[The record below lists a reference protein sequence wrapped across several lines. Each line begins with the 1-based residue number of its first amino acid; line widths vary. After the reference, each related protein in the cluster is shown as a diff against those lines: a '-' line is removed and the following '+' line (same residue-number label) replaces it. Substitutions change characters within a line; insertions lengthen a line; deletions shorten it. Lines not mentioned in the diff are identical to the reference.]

1 MLLTFIVGVG
11 VLGYMFIDDY
21 SFVDALFMTVIT
33 ISTVGFSVVDPL
45 NPAGKIFTVFLIFS
59 SIGAYMY
66 AASIITKFIVDGQF
80 LIQYKHNQVYK
91 RIQKLNGHVIV
102 CGYGR
107 NGHQAIQKLKD
118 YNEDFVIIE
127 KNKDKIDEMSQDDSL
142 LFVEGDATED
152 AVLEKAGINR
162 ATTLITTLPKDSENV
177 FVVLSSRQLRSDIT
191 IISRA
196 SEENS
201 RSKLKIAGA
210 TNIIMPDKLGGDHM
224 ASLVVTPDVVEFL
237 DNISL
242 EWKRNINI
250 KEIKIEDLKLKEG
263 EISTLR
269 KLDLRRQTG
278 VTVIGLKNIEGNYD
292 VNPNVDEELV
302 SQTKLIVLGKSYQI
316 AKMMELYNMK

>member
-1 MLLTFIVGVG
+1 MGSIIVIG
-11 VLGYMFIDDY
+11 VLGYMVIDDY

-33 ISTVGFSVVDPL
+33 ISTVGFNIVDPL
-45 NPAGKIFTVFLIFS
+45 NPAGKIFTVFLILS

-91 RIQKLNGHVIV
+91 RIQKLDKHVIV

-107 NGHQAIQKLKD
+107 NGQQAIQKLRD
-118 YNEDFVIIE
+118 YNESFVIIE
-127 KNKDKIDEMSQDDSL
+127 KDKEKIEEISQDDSL

-152 AVLEKAGINR
+152 NILQKAGIDQS
-162 ATTLITTLPKDSENV
+162 TTLITTLPRDSENV
-177 FVVLSSRQLRSDIT
+177 FVVLSARQMRGDLT

-201 RSKLKIAGA
+201 RLKLKIAGA
-210 TNIIMPDKLGGDHM
+210 TNVIMPNKLGGDHM

-242 EWKRNINI
+242 EWRKNINI
-250 KEIKIEDLKLKEG
+250 KEVKVEDLKVSG
-263 EISTLR
+263 QVTTLR
-269 KLDLRRQTG
+269 NLDLRRLTG
-278 VTVIGLKNIEGNYD
+278 VTVIGLKNNTGDYD
-292 VNPNVDEELV
+292 VNPDVDEELT
-302 SQTKLIVLGKSYQI
+302 STSKLIVLGKSFQI
-316 AKMMELYNMK
+316 AKMMKLYNLD

>member
-1 MLLTFIVGVG
+1 MLLNSIIIIG

-33 ISTVGFSVVDPL
+33 ISTVGFNIIDPL
-45 NPAGKIFTVFLIFS
+45 NPAAKIFTIFLILS

-107 NGHQAIQKLKD
+107 NGQQAVQKLRD
-118 YNEDFVIIE
+118 YDEDFVIIE
-127 KNKDKIDEMSQDDSL
+127 KDKDKIAEMSQDDNL
-142 LFVEGDATED
+142 LFVEGDSTED
-152 AVLEKAGINR
+152 AILIKAGIEK
-162 ATTLITTLPKDSENV
+162 ASTLITTLPRDSENV
-177 FVVLSSRQLRSDIT
+177 FVVLSSRQLRSEIT

-201 RSKLKIAGA
+201 KSKLRIAGA

-237 DNISL
+237 NNLSVEGKRSSNII
-242 EWKRNINI
+242 EVQIDDINVDGRRPTI
-250 KEIKIEDLKLKEG
+250 KDI
-263 EISTLR
+263 
-269 KLDLRRQTG
+269 DLRRQTG
-278 VTVIGLKNIEGNYD
+278 ANVIGLKTINGDYI
-292 VNPNVDEELV
+292 VNPDVDVELEAG
-302 SQTKLIVLGKSYQI
+302 TKLIVLGKCFQI
-316 AKMMELYNMK
+316 EKMTELFGMK